1 MEKLRQVIIGF
12 VFCIWLCLYFTLSIF
27 GQTEFNEEDQKIES
41 IIIENA
47 DNQVFENIN
56 DTITQFLSGNVRA
69 YHKGAFIFCENAIL
83 RNNELIAY
91 HRVVIIQSDTIVIFA
106 DSLKYLGKISRA
118 YLLGNVA
125 LKSGKNTLF
134 TKELEYHTDTKK
146 AYYFDKA
153 LLANENS
160 NLKSKSGVYDVENKF
175 CDFYENVSIEKEDF
189 YLKTDSLRYY
199 LEDEFAV
206 WNTPALIRNKDALI
220 YAENGFYDL
229 DDKFAQFAGN
239 AQFKEDGRIS
249 KAQIIRYDG
258 KTNEILLIGEALYVN
273 NQEIVCGDTIA
284 YNQNTKFS
292 QIIGNAYYENE
303 KSQASGEKIIYDE
316 DKESFDIKGGGV
328 IKDSTITLSALSMD
342 YSRKNKVGVFEGNV
356 VVIDT
361 SSNTTLRCDYLN
373 YDGANEYFKASN
385 QAGKP
390 VLEIVV
396 NGENLA
402 ISADTLISLKKFIQK
417 DSTTMDTVK
426 HIIADNSVKIYRSNF
441 QASCDSLV
449 FCDQDSSFTLMEL
462 PILWFDST
470 QMIGDTIKL
479 FLKNKK
485 LYKMIIPSNP
495 LIISSK
501 DEEFFNQMTG
511 RQMEAYFKD
520 GDISN
525 LRMDQNANVVYYLMD
540 EEDAYI
546 AVNTTTSTYFVI
558 YFENKKVQEIN
569 FYRETNSEVLPM
581 EKTNH
586 EQLKLSGF
594 RWLLDQ
600 KPKKQDVLNKYFESE
615 TKPVFNS
622 EFNNEDFEG
631 EK

>member
-1 MEKLRQVIIGF
+1 MEKLRQVIIELA
-12 VFCIWLCLYFTLSIF
+12 FCLWLCLYFTFSIL
-27 GQTEFNEEDQKIES
+27 GQTEVIEQDQKIEP

-56 DTITQFLSGNVRA
+56 DTITQFLNGNVRA

-83 RNNELIAY
+83 RNNELKAY
-91 HRVVIIQSDTIVIFA
+91 QRVIIIQNDTIVIFA
-106 DSLKYLGKISRA
+106 DSLKYLGDISRA
-118 YLLGNVA
+118 YLLGSVA
-125 LKSGKNTLF
+125 LKSGEKTLF
-134 TKELEYHTDTKK
+134 TNELEYHTDTKK
-146 AYYFDKA
+146 AYYFDEA
-153 LLANENS
+153 LLTNENS

-175 CDFYENVSIEKEDF
+175 CDFYGNVSIEKEDF

-220 YAENGFYDL
+220 YAETGFYDL

-239 AQFKEDGRIS
+239 AQFKEDGKIS
-249 KAQIIRYDG
+249 RAQIIRYDG
-258 KTNEILLIGEALYVN
+258 KTKETLLIGEALYIN
-273 NQEIVCGDTIA
+273 NREIVCGDTIVN
-284 YNQNTKFS
+284 NQNTKFS

-316 DKESFDIKGGGV
+316 DKESFDIEGGGV

-342 YSRKNKVGVFEGNV
+342 YSRKTKVGVFEGNV

-373 YDGANEYFKASN
+373 YDGANDYFKASN

-390 VLEIVV
+390 VLEIEVD
-396 NGENLA
+396 GENLA
-402 ISADTLISLKKFIQK
+402 ISSDTLISLKKFIQT
-417 DSTTMDTVK
+417 DSTSMDTVK
-426 HIIADNSVKIYRSNF
+426 YLIADNGVKIYRSNF

-449 FCDQDSSFTLMEL
+449 FCDQDSSFTLMDL
-462 PILWFDST
+462 PVLWTDST
-470 QMIGDTIKL
+470 QMTGDIIKL

-485 LYKMIIPSNP
+485 LDKMIIPSNP

-501 DEEFFNQMTG
+501 DEQFFNQMAG

-520 GDISN
+520 GNISS
-525 LRMDQNANVVYYLMD
+525 LSMDQNANVVYYLMD
-540 EEDAYI
+540 EEDAYL
-546 AVNTTTSTYFVI
+546 AVNTTTTAYFVI
-558 YFENKKVQEIN
+558 YFENKKVQDIK

-594 RWLLDQ
+594 RWIIDQ
-600 KPKKQDVLNKYFESE
+600 RPKKENVLNKYFEYKTEPTVNSD
-615 TKPVFNS
+615 FNK
-622 EFNNEDFEG
+622 EDFEG